1 MADAI
6 LERAPARFALAGHSM
21 GGRVAFEV
29 LRRAPERVLGAA
41 LLDTAYAPL
50 NAGREGTQEMAGRY
64 ALLEIARR
72 EGTRTMGAEWVK
84 KMVHPDRLS
93 DVPLLDSILTMIARK
108 SADIFAAQIK
118 ALLERPD
125 AGPLLGK
132 IRCPTLV
139 LCGRQDA
146 WSGLP
151 RHEEMAERIPNSR
164 LVVIEDC

>member
-1 MADAI
+1 
-6 LERAPARFALAGHSM
+6 
-21 GGRVAFEV
+21 
-29 LRRAPERVLGAA
+29 
-41 LLDTAYAPL
+41 
-50 NAGREGTQEMAGRY
+50 
-64 ALLEIARR
+64 
-72 EGTRTMGAEWVK
+72 MGAEWVK

-93 DVPLLDSILTMIARK
+93 DVPLLDSILTMIALK
-108 SADIFAAQIK
+108 SADIFAAQTK

-132 IRCPTLV
+132 IHCPTLV

-164 LVVIEDC
+164 LVVIEDCGHMSTMERPEAVTAAMREWFLELPS